1 MKSRIHWLGKSIN
14 ELPASCMNALR
25 EEFNVNEYADDIS
38 VLSEPNVHFCV
49 VYLSGS
55 ETLPI
60 ACVSTLCKNLNKRLF
75 VLLEKGCAVDLPDH
89 SVVCE
94 QHELDVKSFP
104 KWLKYLDK
112 KYYSAS
118 TDANNNHT
126 TVSGEL
132 LPRTKEINKVLRYV
146 EQNLHKEVR
155 EEDVAALCHY
165 SASYFSKYFRK
176 HLGVC
181 FRDYLIEK
189 RLTLAKDLLKN
200 QPNVKIAYIAYQCG
214 YQDISY
220 FARIFKKRVGV
231 SPATYRQ
238 QYLKAKTSIH
248 HKSA

>member
-1 MKSRIHWLGKSIN
+1 
-14 ELPASCMNALR
+14 
-25 EEFNVNEYADDIS
+25 
-38 VLSEPNVHFCV
+38 
-49 VYLSGS
+49 
-55 ETLPI
+55 
-60 ACVSTLCKNLNKRLF
+60 
-75 VLLEKGCAVDLPDH
+75 
-89 SVVCE
+89 VVCE

-112 KYYSAS
+112 KYYSTYSDPHNKHA
-118 TDANNNHT
+118 TLN
-126 TVSGEL
+126 GGL
-132 LPRTKEINKVLRYV
+132 PPRTKEINKVLRYV